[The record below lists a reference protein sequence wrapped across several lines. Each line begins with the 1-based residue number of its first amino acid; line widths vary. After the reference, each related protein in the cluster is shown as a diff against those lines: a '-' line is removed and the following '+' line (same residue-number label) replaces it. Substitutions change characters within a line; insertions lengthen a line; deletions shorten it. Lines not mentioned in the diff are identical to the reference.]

1 LALLAVTQSELV
13 TLRNAIYALL
23 RDHNDKKEQATDALT
38 IINAIVDKRVEV
50 VPKAEFEDYQDKLA
64 GLLEDVS
71 DKAEKLIDG
80 VAE

>member
-1 LALLAVTQSELV
+1 MALLAVTQSELV